1 MAEKSKGQKKQN
13 IILPICLALAF
24 GFLLGVVVTVFKLNP
39 TIPQGTAPQANSQQA
54 GHVDS
59 EQDQAIHN
67 LEAKVTANPEDSDAW
82 VHLGHLYYDSKQ
94 PEKAIGA
101 YTKSLEL
108 KPGDANLYTDL
119 GVMYRRTDQPQKAIE
134 SFDKA
139 IAIDSIHIH
148 SRLNKGI
155 VMLYDLNNPEA
166 AFVAWEEVLQIDPEA
181 KLANG
186 DPLKSA
192 MEQIKKDLATQK

>member
-13 IILPICLALAF
+13 IILPIGLALVF
-24 GFLLGVVVTVFKLNP
+24 GFLLGVAFTVFKLNP
-39 TIPQGTAPQANSQQA
+39 TTPQVTPQQTNTQQA

-67 LEAKVTANPEDSDAW
+67 LEAKVTANPEDADSW

-94 PEKAIGA
+94 PEKAISA
-101 YTKSLEL
+101 YTKSMEL
-108 KPGDANLYTDL
+108 KPGDPNLYTDL
-119 GVMYRRTDQPQKAIE
+119 GVMYRRTNQPQKAIE

-139 IAIDSIHIH
+139 IAMDSMHIH

-155 VMLYDLNNPEA
+155 VMLYDLNDPEG
-166 AFVAWEEVLQIDPEA
+166 AFVAWEEVLIIDSEA